1 MINLI
6 SFIGYN
12 VEIPSMQ
19 ISLGPSVLHR
29 FDHAIQH
36 EWLETNGLG
45 GYSSSTV
52 LGTNTRRY
60 HGLLVAAL
68 KPPVGRMVLLS
79 KLDDAIWLNG
89 QKYNL
94 HTNKY
99 QGAVSPHGYIFLK
112 KFEQGLYP
120 SFYYQVHGVSL
131 KKSIV
136 AIHGQNTLVVRYEVL
151 DAPGDFT
158 LELLPLTMPRD
169 YHSLGK
175 ENSELNQV
183 VSLHDS
189 TLYLAPFRNITPF
202 YISAANMHFDYEP
215 FWHYNFE
222 YTEEQSRG
230 MAAHEDLFSPGK
242 IFVNLKAGEKVDI
255 VISTKN
261 IHHSKGAELLR
272 KEELRRLSLLDQA
285 PAIHPMVQKLTLAA
299 DQFIV
304 NRGKDLK
311 TIIAGYHWFTDWGR
325 DTMISLPGLC
335 LSTGRYEDAKK
346 ILKAFA
352 LSTSQGMLPNR
363 FPDGGEA
370 PMYNTIDATLWF
382 FIAVYKYALESRNYQ
397 FVLQEI
403 LPVME
408 DILNWHKSGTRYNIA
423 MDRDGLLSG
432 GTDGEM
438 LTWMDAR
445 AGNWVVTPRIGKSVE
460 VNALWYNAWRIYE
473 YFLKVK
479 GEEETADQAGMLAH
493 KIRHSFQ
500 QEFWFEEGKYL
511 YDFINGDHKN
521 TDFRPNQL
529 FAISLPFTLI
539 RHEQAQAILSRVEK
553 ELFTPVGIRSLS
565 SMNNQYKGIYLGD
578 QYARDGAYHQGTVW
592 SWLMGPYL
600 DALIKVRSTWG
611 RDEAVAILENMY
623 KHVSSAGMGH
633 ISEIFD
639 GNAPFTPRGCVAQ
652 AWGVAEI
659 LRVVHEYQL
668 YGPEVEVA
676 EEEATRRQ
684 RKERIGELVG
694 WNK

>member
-1 MINLI
+1 
-6 SFIGYN
+6 
-12 VEIPSMQ
+12 MQ
-19 ISLGPSVLHR
+19 IKLGPSVLHR

-68 KPPVGRMVLLS
+68 KPPVGRVVLLS
-79 KLDDAIWLNG
+79 KMDDSIWLNG
-89 QKYNL
+89 QKYDL

-99 QGAVSPHGYIFLK
+99 QGAVNPHGYIFLQ
-112 KFEQGLYP
+112 KFEQNLFP
-120 SFYYQVHGVSL
+120 TFYYQINGVSL
-131 KKSIV
+131 RKSIV
-136 AIHGQNTLVVRYEVL
+136 AIHGENTVIVRYEVL
-151 DAPGDFT
+151 EASSPFT
-158 LELLPLTMPRD
+158 LELTPLTMPRD
-169 YHSLGK
+169 YHCLGK
-175 ENSELNQV
+175 ENYELNQV
-183 VSLHDS
+183 VSQHES
-189 TLYLAPFRNITPF
+189 TLYLQPYHHLTPI
-202 YISAANMHFDYEP
+202 YISAEGMHFDYEP

-222 YTEEQSRG
+222 YTEELNRG
-230 MAAHEDLFSPGK
+230 MEAHEDLFSPGK
-242 IFVNLKAGEKVDI
+242 IFVDLQEGQHVDV
-255 VISTKN
+255 VISTQN
-261 IHHSKGAELLR
+261 IPSSKGADLIQRER
-272 KEELRRLSLLDQA
+272 LRRLTIMNQA
-285 PAIHPMVQKLTLAA
+285 PTAHPMIQKLTLAA

-304 NRGKDLK
+304 KRGEDLK

-335 LSTGRYEDAKK
+335 LTTGRYDDAKK
-346 ILKAFA
+346 ILKAFTY
-352 LSTSQGMLPNR
+352 STSQGMLPNR
-363 FPDGGEA
+363 FPDDGEE

-382 FIAVYKYALESRNYQ
+382 FVAVYKYALESRDYQ

-408 DILNWHKSGTRYNIA
+408 DILNWHKRGTRYNIR
-423 MDRDGLLSG
+423 MDKDGLLTG

-445 AGNWVVTPRIGKSVE
+445 AGDWVVTPRIGKSVE
-460 VNALWYNAWRIYE
+460 INALWYNAWRIFD

-479 GEEETADQAGMLAH
+479 GDESMADQASRIAQ
-493 KIRHSFQ
+493 KVKHSFQ
-500 QEFWFEEGKYL
+500 QQFWYEEGKYL
-511 YDFINGDHKN
+511 YDFIHGEEKN
-521 TDFRPNQL
+521 ADFRPNQL

-539 RHEQAQAILSRVEK
+539 RHEQAQSVLAKAEK
-553 ELFTPVGIRSLS
+553 ELFTPVGLRSLS
-565 SMNNQYKGIYLGD
+565 NLDPQYKGIYLGD
-578 QYARDGAYHQGTVW
+578 QYARDGAYHQGTTW

-611 RDEAVAILENMY
+611 RDEAVSIIENMY
-623 KHVSSAGMGH
+623 NHMANAGMGH

-668 YGPEVEVA
+668 YGPELELV
-676 EEEATRRQ
+676 EEEAARRQ
-684 RKERIGELVG
+684 EGLKEQVLVR
-694 WNK
+694 